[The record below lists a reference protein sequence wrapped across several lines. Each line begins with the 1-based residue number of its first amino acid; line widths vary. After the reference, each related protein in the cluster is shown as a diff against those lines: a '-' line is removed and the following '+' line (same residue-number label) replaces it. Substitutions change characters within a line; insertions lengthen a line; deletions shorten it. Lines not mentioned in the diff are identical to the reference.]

1 MSPLC
6 RCGLNSSVA
15 DPGLIRPKGENQC
28 NGTARVRRPGMM
40 GLYIVVSLTVHTSQ
54 GQRQVQGMGPWT
66 NGLDTRSWPRA
77 GYVSLKVE
85 EGSTLDTRAL
95 LPLVTQAPKRLNK
108 IIGVAVVVSSF
119 VTNK

>member
-1 MSPLC
+1 
-6 RCGLNSSVA
+6 
-15 DPGLIRPKGENQC
+15 
-28 NGTARVRRPGMM
+28 M

-54 GQRQVQGMGPWT
+54 GQRQVQGMGPGI
-66 NGLDTRSWPRA
+66 NVLDTRSRPSTKCVNR
-77 GYVSLKVE
+77 KVE